1 MQKTKKIVT
10 LFILSALVLFL
21 IVPNTASA
29 APEMTLRF
37 AGQVPLEHTATKLM
51 HQVANEVKEKT
62 NGRIEITVYPAN
74 QLGDY
79 TLVYEELIRG
89 TIEMAAISVPSQFD
103 PRLEVTY
110 INCFV
115 RNFDEA
121 KTVFA
126 PDGWLF
132 KKMDELSARLGV
144 KLLGFQVEGFIG
156 IGSTK
161 PVNEPLNPNAD
172 KSILVRIPNMDVYKL
187 GAEAMG
193 YRTVTVPWAEVY
205 TALQTGVADGVDGM
219 TPTAAYTMLKDVLKY
234 WYDLN
239 YSVENFNYMIS
250 MKTWEK
256 LSEGDRKI
264 IADACA
270 RVTDMSIE
278 LAKEDQEKHLELM
291 RQAGIEVHTYTAEE
305 LKPIFE
311 KVSATWDQLADKF
324 TKELIDEFKKEY
336 TPK

>member
-1 MQKTKKIVT
+1 MRKATKIT
-10 LFILSALVLFL
+10 MLLL
-21 IVPNTASA
+21 TAVVAFTFVFPSVSSA

-37 AGQVPLEHTATKLM
+37 ANQVPVEHTATKLM
-51 HQVANEVKEKT
+51 HQVADEVKEKT
-62 NGRIEITVYPAN
+62 NGRIEIVVYPAN

-89 TIEMAAISVPSQFD
+89 TIDMAAISIPSQFD
-103 PRLEVTY
+103 PRLELTY

-115 RNFDEA
+115 RNFEDA
-121 KTVFA
+121 RKVFA

-132 KKMDELSARLGV
+132 KKMDELSSRLGV
-144 KLLGFQVEGFIG
+144 KILGFQVEGFIG
-156 IGSTK
+156 IGSIK
-161 PVNEPLNPNAD
+161 PVNEPLNPNVD
-172 KSILVRIPNMDVYKL
+172 KGVLVWIPNMDVYKL

-250 MKTWEK
+250 QKTWDK

-264 IADACA
+264 IADAVA
-270 RVTDMSIE
+270 KVTTMSID
-278 LAKEDQEKHLELM
+278 LAQKDQEKHLQLM
-291 RQAGIEVHTYTAEE
+291 RDAGIEVHTYSAEE
-305 LKPIFE
+305 LEPIFV
-311 KVSATWDQLADKF
+311 KVVGTWDKLADKF
-324 TKELIDEFKKEY
+324 SKELIDEFKVQY
-336 TPK
+336 APK

>member
-1 MQKTKKIVT
+1 MQKAKKFVT
-10 LFILSALVLFL
+10 LFTLTALVLFL
-21 IVPNTASA
+21 IVPNTAFA

-51 HQVANEVKEKT
+51 HQVADEVKEKT
-62 NGRIEITVYPAN
+62 EGRIEIEVYPAN

-89 TIEMAAISVPSQFD
+89 TIDMAAISVPSQFD

-121 KTVFA
+121 KIVFA
-126 PDGWLF
+126 TDGWLF

-161 PVNEPLNPNAD
+161 PVTDPLNPDVD
-172 KSILVRIPNMDVYKL
+172 KNVLVRIPNMDVYKL

-193 YRTVTVPWAEVY
+193 YRTVTVPWADVY

-256 LSEGDRKI
+256 LSEGDRKV

-270 RVTDMSIE
+270 KVTEMSIE
-278 LAKEDQEKHLELM
+278 LAKADQQKHLDLM
-291 RQAGIEVHTYTAEE
+291 KLAGIEVHTYTADE
-305 LKPIFE
+305 LKPIFT
-311 KVSATWDQLADKF
+311 KVSATWGALSEKF
-324 TKELIDEFKKEY
+324 TKELIDEFTKEY

>member
-1 MQKTKKIVT
+1 MQKAKKFVT
-10 LFILSALVLFL
+10 LVILSALVLFL

-29 APEMTLRF
+29 APEMVLRF
-37 AGQVPLEHTATKLM
+37 AGQVPLEHTATRLM
-51 HQVANEVKEKT
+51 HQVADEVKEKT
-62 NGRIEITVYPAN
+62 GGRIEIQVFPAN

-121 KTVFA
+121 KDVFA
-126 PDGWLF
+126 TDGWLF
-132 KKMDELSARLGV
+132 NKMDELSARLGV

-156 IGSTK
+156 VGSTQA
-161 PVNEPLNPNAD
+161 VNEPLNPD
-172 KSILVRIPNMDVYKL
+172 VSKGILVRIPNMDVYKL

-205 TALQTGVADGVDGM
+205 TALQTGVAEGVVGM

-250 MKTWEK
+250 MQTWNK
-256 LSEGDRKI
+256 LSEEDQKI

-270 RVTDMSIE
+270 RVTEMSIE
-278 LAKEDQEKHLELM
+278 LARQDQEKHLQLM
-291 RQAGIEVHTYTAEE
+291 RDAGIEVHTYTAEE
-305 LKPIFE
+305 LLPIFT
-311 KVSATWDQLADKF
+311 KVSATWDELKDKF
-324 TKELIDEFKKEY
+324 TPELIEEFQAQY
-336 TPK
+336 APK

>member
-1 MQKTKKIVT
+1 MHKRTK
-10 LFILSALVLFL
+10 FALLLLAAVFAVSLA
-21 IVPNTASA
+21 VPAMSSA

-37 AGQVPLEHTATKLM
+37 AGQVPTEHTATKLM
-51 HQVANEVKEKT
+51 HQIAEEVKEKT
-62 NGRIEITVYPAN
+62 NGRIEIVVYPAN

-89 TIEMAAISVPSQFD
+89 TIDMAAISVPSQFD

-121 KTVFA
+121 KEVFA
-126 PDGWLF
+126 ADGWLF
-132 KKMDELSARLGV
+132 KKMDELSSRLGV

-161 PVNEPLNPNAD
+161 PVNEPLNPDVD
-172 KSILVRIPNMDVYKL
+172 KGILVRIPNMDVYKL

-193 YRTVTVPWAEVY
+193 YKTVTVPWAEVY

-250 MKTWEK
+250 QKTWDK
-256 LSEGDRKI
+256 LSPADQKV

-270 RVTDMSIE
+270 KVTEMSIE
-278 LAKEDQEKHLELM
+278 LAKQDQEKHLELM
-291 RQAGIEVHTYTAEE
+291 RQAGIQVFTYSSEE
-305 LKPIFE
+305 LKPIFV
-311 KVSATWDQLADKF
+311 KVSATWDKLADKF
-324 TKELIDEFKKEY
+324 SKELIEEFKQQY
-336 TPK
+336 APK

>member
-1 MQKTKKIVT
+1 MR
-10 LFILSALVLFL
+10 LDSLSIIIAVLFMAL
-21 IVPNTASA
+21 FLPGASFA
-29 APEMTLRF
+29 APQLTLRF
-37 AGQVPLEHTATKLM
+37 AGQVPIEHTATKLM
-51 HQVANEVKEKT
+51 NQIAAEVKEKT
-62 NGRIEITVYPAN
+62 NGRIVIAVYPAN

-89 TIEMAAISVPSQFD
+89 TIDMAAISVPSQFD

-115 RNFDEA
+115 RNFSEA
-121 KTVFA
+121 KKIFA
-126 PDGWLF
+126 ADGWLF
-132 KKMDELSARLGV
+132 KKMDELNSRLGV

-161 PVNEPLNPNAD
+161 PVKEPLNPDVD
-172 KSILVRIPNMDVYKL
+172 KGILVRIPNMDVYKL

-250 MKTWEK
+250 QKTWEK
-256 LSEGDRKI
+256 LSEEDRKI
-264 IADACA
+264 IAGACA
-270 RVTDMSIE
+270 KVTEMSIE
-278 LAKEDQEKHLELM
+278 LAKKDQEKHLELM
-291 RQAGIEVHTYTAEE
+291 REAGIEVHTYVAEE
-305 LKPIFE
+305 LNPIFV
-311 KVSATWDQLADKF
+311 KVAATWDKLADKF
-324 TKELIDEFKKEY
+324 SKELIEDFKKEY
-336 TPK
+336 APK

>member
-1 MQKTKKIVT
+1 MQKTKKFAMMV
-10 LFILSALVLFL
+10 ILSALVLFL
-21 IVPNTASA
+21 IVPNTAFA
-29 APEMTLRF
+29 DPEMVLRF
-37 AGQVPLEHTATKLM
+37 AGQVPIEHTATKLM
-51 HQVANEVKEKT
+51 QQVADEVKEKT
-62 NGRIEITVYPAN
+62 DGRIVIEVYPAN

-89 TIEMAAISVPSQFD
+89 TIDMAAISVPSQFD

-115 RNFDEA
+115 RNFEDA
-121 KTVFA
+121 KKVFA
-126 PDGWLF
+126 SDGWLF
-132 KKMDELSARLGV
+132 NKMDELSARLGV

-161 PVNEPLNPNAD
+161 PANEPLNPDVD
-172 KSILVRIPNMDVYKL
+172 KGILVRIPNMDVYKL

-256 LSEGDRKI
+256 LSEGDRQI

-270 RVTDMSIE
+270 KVTDMSIE
-278 LAKEDQEKHLELM
+278 LAKADQEKHLELM
-291 RQAGIEVHTYTAEE
+291 RQQGIEVHTYTAEE
-305 LKPIFE
+305 LLPIFT
-311 KVSATWDQLADKF
+311 KVSGTWDQLKEKF
-324 TKELIDEFKKEY
+324 TTELIDDFKNEY
-336 TPK
+336 APK

>member
-1 MQKTKKIVT
+1 MRKTAVNRTIFIAVIIA
-10 LFILSALVLFL
+10 LFIAFPAVS
-21 IVPNTASA
+21 SA

-37 AGQVPLEHTATKLM
+37 ANQVPVEHTCTKLM
-51 HQVANEVKEKT
+51 HQVAEEVKEKT

-89 TIEMAAISVPSQFD
+89 TIDMAAISIPSQFD
-103 PRLEVTY
+103 PRLELTY

-115 RNFDEA
+115 RNFEDA
-121 KTVFA
+121 RKVFS

-132 KKMDELSARLGV
+132 KKMNELSGALGV
-144 KLLGFQVEGFIG
+144 KILGFQVEGFIG

-161 PVNEPLNPNAD
+161 PAKEPLNPEVD
-172 KSILVRIPNMDVYKL
+172 KNVLVRIPNMDVYKL

-193 YRTVTVPWAEVY
+193 FRTVTVPWAEVY
-205 TALQTGVADGVDGM
+205 TALQTGVADGVDGK

-250 MKTWEK
+250 QKTWDK
-256 LSEGDRKI
+256 LSEGDQKI
-264 IADACA
+264 IADAIA
-270 RVTDMSIE
+270 KVTNMSID
-278 LAKEDQEKHLELM
+278 LAQQDQEKHLQLM
-291 RQAGIEVHTYTAEE
+291 RDAGIEVHTYSAEE
-305 LKPIFE
+305 LEPIFV
-311 KVSATWDQLADKF
+311 KVVGTWDKLADKF
-324 TKELIDEFKKEY
+324 SKELIDEFKVQY
-336 TPK
+336 APK

>member
-1 MQKTKKIVT
+1 MKKTFKFAMLAAVLAMTLVT
-10 LFILSALVLFL
+10 L
-21 IVPNTASA
+21 VPQVSTA

-37 AGQVPLEHTATKLM
+37 ANQVPVEHTATKLM
-51 HQVANEVKEKT
+51 NQIAANVKERT
-62 NGRIEITVYPAN
+62 NGRIEIVVYPAN

-89 TIEMAAISVPSQFD
+89 TIDMAGISIPSQFD
-103 PRLEVTY
+103 PRLELTY

-121 KTVFA
+121 KQVFA
-126 PDGWLF
+126 ADGWLY
-132 KKMDELSARLGV
+132 KKMDELNSRLGV

-161 PVNEPLNPNAD
+161 PAVEPLNPEVA
-172 KSILVRIPNMDVYKL
+172 KGLLVRVPNMDVYKL

-239 YSVENFNYMIS
+239 YSVENFNYMMS
-250 MKTWEK
+250 QKTWEK
-256 LSEGDRKI
+256 LSKEDQAI
-264 IADACA
+264 IADECA
-270 RVTDMSIE
+270 KVTTMSIE
-278 LAKEDQEKHLELM
+278 LAKQDQEKYLQLM
-291 RQAGIEVHTYTAEE
+291 REAGIEVHTYKPEE
-305 LKPIFE
+305 LTPIFT
-311 KVSATWDQLADKF
+311 KVSGTWDKLADKF
-324 TKELIDEFKKEY
+324 GKDLIDEFKSVY
-336 TPK
+336 APK

>member
-1 MQKTKKIVT
+1 MQRKMKFT
-10 LFILSALVLFL
+10 LLVLSAIITLSFAVS
-21 IVPNTASA
+21 ASA

-37 AGQVPLEHTATKLM
+37 ANQVPVEHTATKLM
-51 HQVANEVKEKT
+51 HEVADEVKEKT
-62 NGRIEITVYPAN
+62 NGRIEIIVYPAN

-89 TIEMAAISVPSQFD
+89 TIDMAAISIPSQFD
-103 PRLEVTY
+103 PRLELTY
-110 INCFV
+110 INCFA
-115 RNFDEA
+115 RTFEDA
-121 KTVFA
+121 RKVFA

-132 KKMDELSARLGV
+132 KKMDEMSGALGV
-144 KLLGFQVEGFIG
+144 KILGFQVEGFIG

-161 PVNEPLNPNAD
+161 PVNEPLNPDVD
-172 KSILVRIPNMDVYKL
+172 KKVLVRIPNMDVYKL

-250 MKTWEK
+250 MKTWDK
-256 LSEGDRKI
+256 LSEEDRQI
-264 IADACA
+264 IADAVGK
-270 RVTDMSIE
+270 VTLKSID
-278 LAKEDQEKHLELM
+278 LAKQDQEKHLQLM
-291 RQAGIEVHTYTAEE
+291 RDAGIEVHTYTGDE
-305 LKPIFE
+305 LKPIFV
-311 KVSATWDQLADKF
+311 KVVGTWDKLADKF
-324 TKELIDEFKKEY
+324 GKDLIDEFKEQY
-336 TPK
+336 EPK